1 MPTSSDTPRGFSP
14 GLWNAQSEAAVV
26 AAILLICTNMD
37 SETFERF
44 KTIGAL
50 AGADDLLVLEAND
63 DSLWGINMFADAFMD
78 RRDVLAGGEAHE
90 LRGRR
95 RRCPRARPDP
105 PRGVARLDCRSAH
118 PAATQPMRQIP
129 REE

>member
-1 MPTSSDTPRGFSP
+1 MWASQTPAMPTSSDTPRGFSP

-78 RRDVLAGGEAHE
+78 RRDVLAGGDAHE
-90 LRGRR
+90 LRYPQEGRPGGGR
-95 RRCPRARPDP
+95 GPRAPGQTP
-105 PRGVARLDCRSAH
+105 AMPTSA
-118 PAATQPMRQIP
+118 A
-129 REE
+129 